1 MARYLATWLPA
12 AALTI
17 VLSSS
22 ALADPR
28 TQLDRFA
35 DGLESLSGGFSQ
47 ITQEQSGR
55 ILEQTE
61 GRLYYQSPD
70 RFRWSY
76 LEPFPQEL
84 VADGERLWHY
94 DESLDQ
100 VTVRDQPPASES
112 PLLVLTRPDL
122 LDRFYRIEATD
133 EADILRFSPLEEEA
147 EFEYATLFFDAGLP
161 VALELNDR
169 FGQLTRLELFD
180 LERNPELE
188 CELFTFVVPPE
199 ADLLE
204 GY

>member
-1 MARYLATWLPA
+1 MVRYLINRLPI
-12 AALTI
+12 ALLTV
-17 VLSSS
+17 VLSGS

-28 TQLDRFA
+28 AQLDRFA
-35 DGLESLSGGFSQ
+35 EGLESLAGGFTQ
-47 ITQEQSGR
+47 ITLEQSGR

-61 GRLYYQSPD
+61 GRLYYQGPD

-122 LDRFYRIEATD
+122 LDRFYQIEATD
-133 EADILRFSPLEEEA
+133 EVDILRFRPVQDEA
-147 EFEYATLFFDAGLP
+147 EFEHATLYFDEGLP

-180 LERNPELE
+180 LTRNPDLDPD
-188 CELFTFVVPPE
+188 LFTFVVPPE